1 MCWRQQIAAGVCAAF
16 LLAGI
21 VAFAI
26 KAVAFE
32 AGSGKLELANEDR
45 SGSQPTFASNK
56 NATSRAKAVPRRLF
70 PFPQLEIVSPG
81 DVGSLWEDGP
91 AFDLSPEGADY

>member
-1 MCWRQQIAAGVCAAF
+1 MCWRQQIAAGLCAAF

-26 KAVAFE
+26 KAVAFDV
-32 AGSGKLELANEDR
+32 GSGKLKLANEDR

-56 NATSRAKAVPRRLF
+56 NTTSRAKAAPRRLL

-91 AFDLSPEGADY
+91 AFDLSHEGVDY